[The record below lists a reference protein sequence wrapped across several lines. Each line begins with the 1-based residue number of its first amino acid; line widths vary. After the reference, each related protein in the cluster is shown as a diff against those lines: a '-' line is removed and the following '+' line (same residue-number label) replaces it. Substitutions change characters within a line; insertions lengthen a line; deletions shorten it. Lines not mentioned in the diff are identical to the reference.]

1 VLTGLAAFI
10 ARNLPFVAQVALMG
24 LEMTG
29 LARPNSPLVWADPAD
44 YQRELAEA
52 VDILAAAGITTR
64 IYNHQLCVLDRSLWP
79 YAVRSISDSMFA
91 SLSRTSCE
99 RCERYTSSM
108 TKMTTLKVSVQTRD
122 RLKKLADEDQLT
134 MDGEL
139 ARTLDKAEEARFWEG
154 VRADYA
160 RLQAD
165 PQEWADYV
173 SEVAEWDHAV
183 GDGLDDE

>member
-79 YAVRSISDSMFA
+79 YAVRSISDWKNDYLDICGSCSIRDACGGVFTT
-91 SLSRTSCE
+91 SGNRLSQHLRP
-99 RCERYTSSM
+99 
-108 TKMTTLKVSVQTRD
+108 V
-122 RLKKLADEDQLT
+122 
-134 MDGEL
+134 
-139 ARTLDKAEEARFWEG
+139 
-154 VRADYA
+154 
-160 RLQAD
+160 
-165 PQEWADYV
+165 P
-173 SEVAEWDHAV
+173 
-183 GDGLDDE
+183 